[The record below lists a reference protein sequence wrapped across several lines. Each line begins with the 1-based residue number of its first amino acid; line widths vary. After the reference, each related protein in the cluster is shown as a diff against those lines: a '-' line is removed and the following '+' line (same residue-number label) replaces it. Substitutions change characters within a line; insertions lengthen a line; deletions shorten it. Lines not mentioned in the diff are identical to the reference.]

1 MSDLLARIELI
12 KRAGARS
19 LPVASG
25 VYGIVSLQRPGIY
38 VGKSSN
44 LKIRVQAHSNELRL
58 SKHVNRGLQAAWN
71 EDGAESMVFGVLE
84 FSDSNDEMNRLE
96 AAFTVQAF
104 ALGIAFNTQIINPA
118 SGSPTAGRTPLP
130 PDQRRTGRIS
140 MRTYPDLVEKAR
152 SMGTEAFERM
162 ILEAKE

>member
-12 KRAGARS
+12 KHQCARS

-25 VYGIVSLQRPGIY
+25 VYCIVSLQRAGIY

-44 LKIRVQAHSNELRL
+44 LKIRAQTHLKDLRMN
-58 SKHVNRGLQAAWN
+58 KHVNRGLQGAWDA
-71 EDGAESMVFGVLE
+71 DGPESMVFGVLE

-130 PDQRRTGRIS
+130 PDQPRARTGKIGEFS
-140 MRTYPDLVEKAR
+140 GNLH
-152 SMGTEAFERM
+152 
-162 ILEAKE
+162 